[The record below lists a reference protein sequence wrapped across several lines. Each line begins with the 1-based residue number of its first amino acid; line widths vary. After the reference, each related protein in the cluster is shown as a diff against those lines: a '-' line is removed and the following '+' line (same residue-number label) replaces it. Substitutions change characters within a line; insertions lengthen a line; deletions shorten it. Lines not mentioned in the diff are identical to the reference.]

1 MSVQELLEQIRQLD
15 ITSFVELIAKLEGY
29 RQQRAQEIE
38 NLANDQIALLTG
50 NNSSKQSKKRRS
62 MPIKYAHP
70 QTGQTWT
77 GQGRQPKWFA
87 EYLQNGGQ
95 ETDLLVNR

>member
-1 MSVQELLEQIRQLD
+1 
-15 ITSFVELIAKLEGY
+15 
-29 RQQRAQEIE
+29 
-38 NLANDQIALLTG
+38 
-50 NNSSKQSKKRRS
+50 